1 MLACHSILLSR
12 LCFGILYKVKTL
24 ETHNAQI
31 QEISKQIA
39 TYFAGSR
46 VKRLRFHHGSTVQ
59 LKRRKSEEYF
69 SVDISLLNDIL
80 EINEE
85 EHYAL
90 VEPNVTLDRLISQT
104 LEAGLVPP
112 VVPELPGITCGGA
125 VIGGAGES
133 SSYKVGL
140 FDDNCFE
147 YEIVLGNGEVI
158 TASNTHNSD
167 LFYALPWS
175 YGTLGLLSLIKMKLV
190 PARPYVHL
198 RYCSF
203 ETYDDAISCMKQ
215 ESHKGEHTF
224 IDGIVYSQTKT
235 VVMLGTFSDNIGL
248 PIQTFSRPH
257 DPWFYEHAHEVTR
270 HTAHYEE
277 LIPITDYLFR
287 YNRNGFWMGK
297 VFFEFLH
304 IPYTKLTRKLFSP
317 YLNARAL
324 FDAVQK
330 LNLTRS
336 FFIHDY
342 VTDFDAAADLIAYAD
357 RIVGIYPIWL
367 CPIRTFHVTEKIS
380 PTNVSRE
387 GIVLDIGIYGRSK
400 KYTADKLG
408 TNNKIERY
416 ATAHKSMKVLY
427 SEVFYP
433 EDEFW
438 TLYDKAAYTSI
449 RRKYHAEE
457 VFPDLWHKVRSQDTI
472 KPTLFGGIPKLL
484 LETVLGTY
492 KNV

>member
-1 MLACHSILLSR
+1 M
-12 LCFGILYKVKTL
+12 KTI

-31 QEISKQIA
+31 KDISRQIA
-39 TYFAGSR
+39 TYFASSR
-46 VKRLRFHHGSTVQ
+46 VKRLRFDHGSTLQ
-59 LKRRKSEEYF
+59 LKRRESEDYF
-69 SVDISLLNDIL
+69 SVDISQLNGII
-80 EINEE
+80 EINEDE
-85 EHYAL
+85 QYAI
-90 VEPNVTLDRLISQT
+90 VEPNVPLDRLISQT
-104 LEAGLVPP
+104 LEAGLIPL

-125 VIGGAGES
+125 VIGGVGES

-140 FDDNCFE
+140 FDDNCLE
-147 YEIVLGNGEVI
+147 YEIVLGNGKII
-158 TASNTHNSD
+158 TASDTHNSD
-167 LFYALPWS
+167 IFYALPWS

-198 RYCSF
+198 RYCLF
-203 ETYDDAISCMKQ
+203 ETYDDAISFIKRV
-215 ESHKGEHTF
+215 SHKGEHTF
-224 IDGIVYSQTKT
+224 IDGIVYSKTKT
-235 VVMLGTFSDNIGL
+235 VVMLGHFSDNTSF

-257 DPWFYEHAHEVTR
+257 DPWFYEHACEVTKN
-270 HTAHYEE
+270 TAQYEE

-317 YLNARAL
+317 YLNARAM

-342 VTDFDAAADLIAYAD
+342 VTNFEVAADLISYIDA
-357 RIVGIYPIWL
+357 IVGIYPIWL
-367 CPIRTFHVTEKIS
+367 CPIRTFHAKEKIS

-400 KYTADKLG
+400 KYTVDKHG
-408 TNNKIERY
+408 TNDKIERY
-416 ATAHKSMKVLY
+416 ATAHQSMKVLY

-438 TLYDKAAYTSI
+438 TIYDKAAYDAI
-449 RRKYHAEE
+449 RRKYHAEN
-457 VFPDLWHKVRSQDTI
+457 VFPDLWNKVCSKDTI
-472 KPTLFGGIPKLL
+472 KPTLSFGIPKLL
-484 LETVLGTY
+484 LETVKGTF
-492 KNV
+492 KNT

>member
-1 MLACHSILLSR
+1 MVYSNDR
-12 LCFGILYKVKTL
+12 VKTL

-31 QEISKQIA
+31 QDISKQIA

-46 VKRLRFHHGSTVQ
+46 VKRLRFDHGSTLQ
-59 LKRRKSEEYF
+59 LKRRENEDYF
-69 SVDISLLNDIL
+69 PVDISQLNDII
-80 EINEE
+80 EINEYE
-85 EHYAL
+85 QYAI
-90 VEPNVTLDRLISQT
+90 VEPNVPLDRLIAKT
-104 LEAGLVPP
+104 LQVGLVPP

-133 SSYKVGL
+133 TSYKAGL
-140 FDDNCFE
+140 FDDNCTE
-147 YEIVLGNGEVI
+147 YEIVLGNGQVI
-158 TASNTHNSD
+158 TASEIHNRD
-167 LFYALPWS
+167 IYFAVPWS
-175 YGTLGLLSLIKMKLV
+175 YGTLGLLSLIKLKLI
-190 PARPYVHL
+190 PAQQFVHL
-198 RYCSF
+198 MYRSF
-203 ETYDDAISCMKQ
+203 GSYSDAIKFIDQ
-215 ESHKGEHTF
+215 TSHAGEYDF
-224 IDGIVYSQTKT
+224 IDGIVYSKTKT
-235 VVMLGTFSDNIGL
+235 VIMLGMFSQTSDL
-248 PIQTFSRPH
+248 PLQTFSSPA
-257 DPWFYEHAHEVTR
+257 DPWFFEHANEVTV
-270 HTAHYEE
+270 HTTQYEE
-277 LIPITDYLFR
+277 LIPTTNYLFR
-287 YNRNGFWMGK
+287 YNRSGFWMGK

-304 IPYTKLTRKLFSP
+304 IPHTKITRKLFSP
-317 YLNARAL
+317 YLNARAM

-342 VTDFDAAADLIAYAD
+342 VTDFNTAAGLITYAD
-357 RIVGIYPIWL
+357 KIVGIYPIWL
-367 CPIRTFHVTEKIS
+367 CPIRTFHAKEKIS

-438 TLYDKAAYTSI
+438 TIYDKAAYTKI
-449 RRKYHAEE
+449 RRKYYAEG
-457 VFPDLWHKVRSQDTI
+457 VFPDLWHKVRSQDTL
-472 KPTLFGGIPKLL
+472 KPTFRGGIPKLL